1 MGLHFLRSHTSLN
14 SRAVNT
20 TAALKHVSRSLPGL
34 PLPPL
39 CTWRNVVT
47 SAALLLASAGGAS
60 AADSCEPVIGHV
72 ATVEG
77 RVEFQRQGDTSW
89 KPAALESTLCQ
100 GDSVRVGERSR
111 AAVTLANEA
120 VLRLDQ
126 NTTIQ
131 LVNVNKK
138 AEESSFLKLIRG
150 ALESFSRKPRRFEV
164 STPYLNGSIEGTEF
178 VFRVQDDES
187 VLTVLEGRV
196 RAANDHGKIVVAAGE
211 AASAKSGA
219 APQQRIVVHPRDA
232 VQWSLYYPPVLAA
245 GEARG
250 QAGRDA
256 EFHLGRAAQLL
267 SVGQVTEARRDIDQ
281 ALTLDPKLGGAFAL
295 RAVIN
300 VVQNNREQA
309 LTDAQ
314 QAVAL
319 SPEATSPAIALS
331 YAQQASFRIED
342 ARDTMLKAVVHQP
355 NDALAWARLAELWLM
370 LGYREHATEAANK
383 AAALSPSLPRTQ
395 ITFGF
400 AALAEF
406 RPKAARAAFE
416 RAIELDSS
424 DPLPRLGL
432 GLAKIGDGKLE
443 EGRRDLAV
451 AVALDSNNAL
461 LRDYLGKAY
470 FEEKRSPL
478 DAEQFV
484 IAKQLDP
491 LDPTA
496 FFYDGVRKQT
506 ENHPVGALDD
516 VQKSIELNDNRATYR
531 GRLLLDKD
539 RAARG
544 TSLARIYNDLGFPQ
558 LGANEAT
565 ASLALDPANSSAHRF
580 LSDTYRN
587 AVRHEIARVS
597 ELLQAQMTQEVNIN
611 PVQPSL
617 GQPSPT
623 IVTRGGPANPGF
635 NEFTPLFEQN
645 MTQLNMSGF
654 EGSNQTHGGEVVVSG
669 VYDRWSFS
677 AGGSSFDTNGWRPNN
692 GIQQDVGDLYAQV
705 AVSPVMN
712 LQAEY
717 RRRRTQ
723 HGDLAFRFDPNDYL
737 DDLTRNFNE
746 ESTRV
751 GAKLSLSP
759 ASTLLLSVIAA
770 NRTDKVHLIDNFLPG
785 TPFPPRVD
793 YEYKTQIDEDTTQG
807 EAQYLY
813 QGNGFNITT
822 GLSQAKVDPT
832 FKLDS
837 SLFVTPSPP
846 YPGEIPQPPFK
857 IKPDITDKRAYFY
870 GNVRLPAPVTWT
882 FGASYQ
888 SYAQDD
894 FELHEREF
902 NPKFGMLWD
911 VTDSL
916 RVRVAAFKVMKPAL
930 AANQS
935 LEPTQIA
942 GFNQLYDDTNATKS
956 KSYGAALDWRASRSI
971 YMGVESTHRAI
982 EEPAIVYGGTTGFEN
997 RDEWIDRAYVYWTPA
1012 MRWSVSAEAVYDKY
1026 EAEEGS
1032 QDPNLP
1038 RNLRTVTLP
1047 FRVQYFHPSGFFG
1060 GVSATVVEQN
1070 VRRSGNPGQT
1080 EAEGDDQ
1087 FTITD
1092 LMLGYRLP
1100 RRRGIVSVA
1109 VQNVFDQ
1116 QFKYQDDSFRTF
1128 QDEASVAPYTPER
1141 TLMGRVTLSF

>member
-1 MGLHFLRSHTSLN
+1 MFLQSLV
-14 SRAVNT
+14 A
-20 TAALKHVSRSLPGL
+20 TAD
-34 PLPPL
+34 
-39 CTWRNVVT
+39 
-47 SAALLLASAGGAS
+47 
-60 AADSCEPVIGHV
+60 AADTCEPIIGRI
-72 ATVEG
+72 ATIEG
-77 RVEFQRQGDTSW
+77 RVEYQRNNTADW
-89 KPAALESTLCQ
+89 LPAALERELCQ
-100 GDSVRVGERSR
+100 GDSVRIGERSR
-111 AAVTLANEA
+111 AVVALANEA

-131 LVNVNKK
+131 LVNVSKK

-196 RAANDHGKIVVAAGE
+196 RAANDHGTILVAAGE

-219 APQQRIVVHPRDA
+219 APQPRIVVQPRDA

-256 EFHLGRAAQLL
+256 EFHLSRAAQLL
-267 SVGQVTEARRDIDQ
+267 SVGQVAQARSDIDQ
-281 ALTLDPKLGGAFAL
+281 ALALNSKLGGAFAL

-319 SPEATSPAIALS
+319 SPEETAPAIALS
-331 YAQQASFRIED
+331 YAQQASFRIEA
-342 ARDTMLKAVVHQP
+342 ARDTMLKAVAYQP
-355 NDALAWARLAELWLM
+355 NDAQAWARLAELWLM
-370 LGYREHATEAANK
+370 LGYREHATQAANK

-406 RPKAARAAFE
+406 RTDAARAAFE
-416 RAIELDSS
+416 RAIQLDSS

-432 GLAKIGDGKLE
+432 GLAKISDGDLE
-443 EGRRDLAV
+443 AGRRDLAI

-461 LRDYLGKAY
+461 FRDYLGKAY

-478 DAEQFV
+478 DAEQFA

-496 FFYDGVRKQT
+496 FFYDGIRKQT
-506 ENHPVGALDD
+506 ENQPVGALDD

-544 TSLARIYNDLGFPQ
+544 TSLARIYNDLGFSE
-558 LGANEAT
+558 LGLNEST

-587 AVRHEIARVS
+587 ASRHEIARVS

-677 AGGSSFDTNGWRPNN
+677 AGGYSFDTNGWRPNN
-692 GIQQDVGDLYAQV
+692 GVQQDVGDFFAQV
-705 AVSPVMN
+705 AVSPAVN

-723 HGDLAFRFDPNDYL
+723 QGDLAFRFDPDDYQ

-746 ESTRV
+746 ESTRI

-759 ASTLLLSVIAA
+759 SSTVLLSAIAA
-770 NRTDKVHLIDNFLPG
+770 DRTDRSQFSFNIFSGFPNIDQELKP
-785 TPFPPRVD
+785 
-793 YEYKTQIDEDTTQG
+793 KTNEDATQG
-807 EAQYLY
+807 EAQYIY
-813 QGNGFNITT
+813 QRDRLNVVM
-822 GLSQAKVDPT
+822 GLAQAKVDRT
-832 FKLDS
+832 FTLDNTI
-837 SLFVTPSPP
+837 FVTPSPP
-846 YPGEIPQPPFK
+846 FPGTVPQPQFK
-857 IKPDITDKRAYFY
+857 TDGVITDKRGYLY
-870 GNVRLPAPVTWT
+870 GNLRLPTPVTWT
-882 FGASYQ
+882 LGTSYQ
-888 SYAQDD
+888 SYNDD
-894 FELHEREF
+894 EFALKERETDA
-902 NPKFGMLWD
+902 KFGVVWD
-911 VTDSL
+911 MTDSVRL
-916 RVRVAAFKVMKPAL
+916 RAAAFKVMKPAL
-930 AANQS
+930 AANQT

-942 GFNQLYDDTNATKS
+942 GFNQFYDDTNATKS
-956 KSYGAALDWRASRSI
+956 KSYGAALDWRATRSVFI
-971 YMGVESTHRAI
+971 GVASTHRAI
-982 EEPAIVYGGTTGFEN
+982 ENPVIAFGVADYEN
-997 RDEWIDRAYVYWTPA
+997 RDEWTDRAYVYWTPA
-1012 MRWSVSAEAVYDKY
+1012 KHWSVSAEAIYDKY
-1026 EAEEGS
+1026 EADEGS
-1032 QDPNLP
+1032 LDPNLP
-1038 RNLRTVTLP
+1038 RNLRTATYPV
-1047 FRVQYFHPSGFFG
+1047 RVQYFHPSGFFG
-1060 GVSATVVEQN
+1060 GIGATAVEQN
-1070 VRRSGNPGQT
+1070 LRRSGSPFQT
-1080 EAEGDDQ
+1080 QADGDDQ
-1087 FTITD
+1087 FTIAD
-1092 LMLGYRLP
+1092 FVLGYRLP
-1100 RRRGIVSVA
+1100 RRRGIVSVT

-1128 QDEASVAPYTPER
+1128 QDEAAVSPYTPER

>member
-1 MGLHFLRSHTSLN
+1 MGLHFLRSRTPLN
-14 SRAVNT
+14 SRAVKI
-20 TAALKHVSRSLPGL
+20 TAASTLVSQSVSDL

-39 CTWRNVVT
+39 CTWRNVVAG
-47 SAALLLASAGGAS
+47 AALLLASAGGAS

-89 KPAALESTLCQ
+89 TPAALESKLCQ

-138 AEESSFLKLIRG
+138 ADESSFLKLIRG

-281 ALTLDPKLGGAFAL
+281 ALTLDPKFGGAFAL
-295 RAVIN
+295 RGVIN

-309 LTDAQ
+309 LADAQ

-319 SPEATSPAIALS
+319 SPEATAPAIALS

-342 ARDTMLKAVVHQP
+342 ARDTMLRAVAHQP

-400 AALAEF
+400 AALADF
-406 RPKAARAAFE
+406 RTKAARAAFE

-432 GLAKIGDGKLE
+432 GLAKISDGKLE

-506 ENHPVGALDD
+506 ENQPVGALDD
-516 VQKSIELNDNRATYR
+516 VQKSIELNDNRAAYR

-544 TSLARIYNDLGFPQ
+544 TSLARIYNDLGFSQ
-558 LGANEAT
+558 LGLNEST
-565 ASLALDPANSSAHRF
+565 ASLGLDPANSSAHRF

-587 AVRHEIARVS
+587 ASRHEIARVS

-617 GQPSPT
+617 GQPSSA
-623 IVTRGGPANPGF
+623 VVARGGPANPGF

-677 AGGSSFDTNGWRPNN
+677 AGGFNFDTNGWRPNN
-692 GIQQDVGDLYAQV
+692 GVQQDVGDFYAQV
-705 AVSPVMN
+705 AVSPAVN

-723 HGDLAFRFDPNDYL
+723 QGDLAFRFDPNDYSDNL
-737 DDLTRNFNE
+737 QRNFNE
-746 ESTRV
+746 ESTRI

-759 ASTLLLSVIAA
+759 SSTVLLSAIAA
-770 NRTDKVHLIDNFLPG
+770 DRTDRSQFTFNILPG
-785 TPFPPRVD
+785 VPFPPRVD
-793 YEYKTQIDEDTTQG
+793 QELKPKTNEDTTQG
-807 EAQYLY
+807 EAQYIY
-813 QGNGFNITT
+813 QRDRLNVVM
-822 GLSQAKVDPT
+822 GLAQAKVDRT
-832 FKLDS
+832 FTLDNTII
-837 SLFVTPSPP
+837 VTPFPP
-846 YPGEIPQPPFK
+846 FPGRVPQPQFSADGEIK
-857 IKPDITDKRAYFY
+857 DKRGYLY
-870 GNVRLPAPVTWT
+870 GNLRLPASVTWT
-882 FGASYQ
+882 LGASYQ
-888 SYAQDD
+888 SYKDNEFD
-894 FELHEREF
+894 LEERETDA
-902 NPKFGMLWD
+902 KFGVVWD
-911 VTDSL
+911 MTDSVRL
-916 RVRVAAFKVMKPAL
+916 RAAAFKVMKPAL
-930 AANQS
+930 AANQT

-942 GFNQLYDDTNATKS
+942 GFNQFYDDTNATKS
-956 KSYGAALDWRASRSI
+956 KSYGAALDWRVTRSVFI
-971 YMGVESTHRAI
+971 GVESTHRAI
-982 EEPAIVYGGTTGFEN
+982 ENPVIAFGVADYEN
-997 RDEWIDRAYVYWTPA
+997 RDEWTDRAYVYWTPA
-1012 MRWSVSAEAVYDKY
+1012 KRWSVSAEAVYDKY
-1026 EAEEGS
+1026 EADEGS
-1032 QDPNLP
+1032 LDPNLP
-1038 RNLRTVTLP
+1038 RNLRTVTYP
-1047 FRVQYFHPSGFFG
+1047 VRVQYFHPSGFFG
-1060 GVSATVVEQN
+1060 GIGATAVEQSL
-1070 VRRSGNPGQT
+1070 RRSGSPFQT
-1080 EAEGDDQ
+1080 QAEGDDQ
-1087 FTITD
+1087 FTIAD

-1100 RRRGIVSVA
+1100 RRRGIVSVT

-1116 QFKYQDDSFRTF
+1116 QFKYQDDGFRTF
-1128 QDEASVAPYTPER
+1128 QDEASVSPYTPER